1 MHKVQNAKKNVC
13 ALQVFDRAARVRD
26 GIFTPL
32 D

>member
-1 MHKVQNAKKNVC
+1 MQKNVC

-26 GIFTPL
+26 GTFAPL